1 MGSTVVVGYDGS
13 DGADRALEWALDLA
27 GRRRAPVRLVRVFEP
42 TLYSSG
48 LGGGYIVSDAHDLRQ
63 DASAQLEVA
72 TDRARRSHP
81 DLAVESTLEEGSPER
96 VLADEGRRAGTLVLG
111 SRGESAV
118 STLLAGSTTV
128 YVASHA
134 TCPVIA
140 VPMTSLV
147 PSAKGVVVG
156 ADGSELSE
164 AAIGYAFQL
173 ASELRSPLTGVHAW
187 FEPVVG
193 TALGSTLPV
202 QHDPVL
208 HARDQEILLAESLAG
223 WSEKYPDVDVRRR
236 VVHGPAAAALV
247 EAAVGA
253 ELLVVGSRGRGVVR
267 SLLLGSVSHA
277 VLHLSTVPVAVV
289 R

>member
-1 MGSTVVVGYDGS
+1 
-13 DGADRALEWALDLA
+13 
-27 GRRRAPVRLVRVFEP
+27 
-42 TLYSSG
+42 
-48 LGGGYIVSDAHDLRQ
+48 
-63 DASAQLEVA
+63 
-72 TDRARRSHP
+72 
-81 DLAVESTLEEGSPER
+81 
-96 VLADEGRRAGTLVLG
+96 
-111 SRGESAV
+111 ESAV
-118 STLLAGSTTV
+118 STLLAGSTTM

-193 TALGSTLPV
+193 TALGSALPV

-208 HARDQEILLAESLAG
+208 YARDQEILLAESLAG

-253 ELLVVGSRGRGVVR
+253 QLLVVGSRGRGVVR